1 MTDKITIPGFISFE
15 QTFRSAR
22 QGRNPQTGET
32 IQVAATNTVK
42 VSAGAKL
49 KAIAA
54 GKEPAPT
61 LITGSD
67 PSPAQIDRPRAPSP
81 GTVRGRSSVLARC
94 PHGSQHR

>member
-1 MTDKITIPGFISFE
+1 MNKSELVDAIADRSGVSKTDVDAVLKDMFEVVAQTVSKGTDKITIPGFMSFE
-15 QTFRSAR
+15 QTHRSAR

-32 IQVAATNTVK
+32 IQVPATNTVK

-61 LITGSD
+61 
-67 PSPAQIDRPRAPSP
+67 
-81 GTVRGRSSVLARC
+81 
-94 PHGSQHR
+94 